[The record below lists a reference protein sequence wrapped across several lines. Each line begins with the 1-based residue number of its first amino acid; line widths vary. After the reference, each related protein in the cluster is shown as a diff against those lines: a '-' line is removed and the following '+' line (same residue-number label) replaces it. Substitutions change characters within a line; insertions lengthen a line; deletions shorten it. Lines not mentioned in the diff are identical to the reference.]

1 MGKEQELL
9 EASRT
14 GNVVLVEKLLSGRKG
29 ILGSGSGS
37 IPLPN
42 LLSMW
47 KGLNVNCTDSS
58 GYTPLHH
65 ASLNGHRDVVL
76 KLLQFEAS
84 THVSDSK
91 GCFPLHL
98 AAWRGDDDIVR
109 ILIHHGPSPCRV
121 NQQNHERETALHCAA
136 QYGHSEVVAVL
147 LQELTD
153 PTMRNSQQ
161 ETPLDLAALYGRLQV
176 VRMLVSAH
184 PNLMTCHTR
193 RHTPLHLAA
202 RNGHHST
209 VQTLLDAGM
218 DVNCVTENG
227 SALHEAA
234 LFGKMDVVRL
244 LLDSGI
250 DTNLTDSQ
258 GRAALEI
265 LREHPAPKSQQITA
279 LIQDYMID
287 EMERMSIV
295 EEPVRKCPIPA
306 PRTSIPSPSASPSLR
321 HKNDAVTSELS
332 KLLHEMKKCRDRD
345 YSFEELCHTI
355 SSHSMDSFGSGRLS
369 DEDRPDRPNGT
380 LTRGNKRP
388 TPPLPPALEEDE
400 AERSC
405 GPTGFWE
412 ALTPCN
418 GCRNLGFSSL
428 SQDSKFSGEIITSP
442 SLDVFLPED
451 EDNPYES
458 VTTAVTRKPCSLDI
472 NLRFNSGPRNG
483 HLSHGPVSEGEHGN
497 HGNCSTGPTPDCSPP
512 SPDTALKNI
521 ERVIRPQPKQR
532 TSLSSSLDVQRP
544 VNHSCEPSEV
554 SSSLG
559 YASFSTSPPASPPLS
574 PNQEDSA
581 GSNDD
586 CQLTDD
592 GPYQRDPPPPPLCSS
607 STLNPL
613 LEDRRKSHIPEEFAG
628 LLHGSSPACE
638 TPDTP
643 YNLYSPKPRKY
654 ASTDVQSSLLQTP
667 EFSIVIGGGP
677 TQVFSRTGGESLP
690 QRTANDPQKPQVVYR
705 TIFHTR
711 VNQDQARPK
720 NSDQRDQPRG
730 WSTLDRPPS
739 HYSGQN
745 QKGPESQGIQ
755 TSGES
760 KDGSSGAGFEE
771 RACTLGRMRSI
782 PRSVLDL
789 QLSKSLSKSDSN
801 LVAVSPVQEE
811 HSWGSGS
818 RGQGPGSP
826 NPGEGA
832 SPGGRLERT
841 PSFTAEWEEIDKIM
855 SSIGAG
861 IGSGLD
867 IKEDVSGPRCPLQ
880 SVGQWLDSIGLV
892 QYENHLLA
900 NGFDNVQFMGSNVV
914 EDQDLLE
921 IGILNSAHRQR
932 LLQAIRLLPRVRPVG
947 YDGNN
952 PTSVAEWLE
961 SLELGDY
968 TKSFLINGYTSM
980 ELVKKIWEIELINV
994 LKINLIGH
1002 RKRILASLGDRLH
1015 EETPQKPPRAISLR
1029 EPGGNHTP
1037 PQLSP
1042 SVGQAAYTAG
1052 VPGGSLDVQHLIMQA
1067 DARRRQRSNDN
1078 YFEDVPRS
1086 KLERQMAQVSMAG
1099 EWCEPI
1105 TLRPP
1110 NEATSSTPV
1119 QYWQHHPEKLIFQS
1133 CDYEAYYLGSML
1145 VKELRGTESTQD
1157 ACAKMRKSTE
1167 QMKKVPTIVLS
1178 VSYKG
1183 VKFIDAT
1190 NKNIIAEHEIR
1201 NISCAAQDPE
1211 DLSTF
1216 AYITKDLKSSHHY
1229 CHVFTAFDVNLA
1241 YEIIL
1246 TLGQAF
1252 EVAYQLALQARKSG
1266 HGSST
1271 LPESFDSK
1279 PNKPVPKPRVNI
1291 RKSVMSPSS
1300 RWSLGHIYTPHRPP
1314 VHPSLP
1320 PPRLFHV
1327 PHKAQS
1333 QMEQPSMDQKGHA
1346 NVPWIV
1352 EPGQEAKRGVNTK
1365 AMPEAHAYYCGI
1377 QRM

>member
-9 EASRT
+9 EAART
-14 GNVVLVEKLLSGRKG
+14 GNVALVEKLLSGKKG

-65 ASLNGHRDVVL
+65 ASLNGHRNVVL

-84 THVSDSK
+84 TNVSDSK

-98 AAWRGDDDIVR
+98 AAWRGDVDIVQ
-109 ILIHHGPSPCRV
+109 ILIHHGPSHCRV

-136 QYGHSEVVAVL
+136 QYGHSDVVSVL

-161 ETPLDLAALYGRLQV
+161 ESPLDLAALYGRLQV

-184 PNLMTCHTR
+184 PNLMTSHTR

-202 RNGHHST
+202 RYGHHST

-250 DTNLTDSQ
+250 DTNLTDCH
-258 GRAALEI
+258 GRTSLEI
-265 LREHPAPKSQQITA
+265 LREHPATQSQQITA
-279 LIQDYMID
+279 LIQGRSLM
-287 EMERMSIV
+287 

-306 PRTSIPSPSASPSLR
+306 PRTSVPSPCASPSLR

-332 KLLHEMKKCRDRD
+332 KLLHEIKKCRDRD

-355 SSHSMDSFGSGRLS
+355 SSHSMDSFGSGRSQMLGWTWGS
-369 DEDRPDRPNGT
+369 SIT
-380 LTRGNKRP
+380 LTP
-388 TPPLPPALEEDE
+388 HLTLEEDE
-400 AERSC
+400 ADRSC

-418 GCRNLGFSSL
+418 GCRNLGFSSP
-428 SQDSKFSGEIITSP
+428 SQDSKHSGEIVKSP

-472 NLRFNSGPRNG
+472 SHRLNSGPRNG
-483 HLSHGPVSEGEHGN
+483 HLSHVPVSEGEHSN

-586 CQLTDD
+586 CQLT
-592 GPYQRDPPPPPLCSS
+592 GKTREMGQ
-607 STLNPL
+607 
-613 LEDRRKSHIPEEFAG
+613 EFAG

-643 YNLYSPKPRKY
+643 YHLYSPKPRKY

-677 TQVFSRTGGESLP
+677 TQVFSRTGSESLP

-711 VNQDQARPK
+711 VNQDQARSK
-720 NSDQRDQPRG
+720 NCAEV
-730 WSTLDRPPS
+730 
-739 HYSGQN
+739 
-745 QKGPESQGIQ
+745 PELG
-755 TSGES
+755 G
-760 KDGSSGAGFEE
+760 
-771 RACTLGRMRSI
+771 RACTLGRMRSM

-789 QLSKSLSKSDSN
+789 QSSKSISKSDSN
-801 LVAVSPVQEE
+801 LVAVSPIQVSCKKKSLIPWEV
-811 HSWGSGS
+811 
-818 RGQGPGSP
+818 
-826 NPGEGA
+826 A

-841 PSFTAEWEEIDKIM
+841 PSFTAEWEEVKKTFFCDMHSLLSDFRLPLHPLI
-855 SSIGAG
+855 
-861 IGSGLD
+861 
-867 IKEDVSGPRCPLQ
+867 GPRCPMQ

-932 LLQAIRLLPRVRPVG
+932 LLQAIRLLPRVRPIG

-994 LKINLIGH
+994 LKISLIGH

-1015 EETPQKPPRAISLR
+1015 EDTPQKPPRAISLR

-1086 KLERQMAQVSMAG
+1086 KLERQMAQAG

-1279 PNKPVPKPRVNI
+1279 PSKPVPKPRVNI
-1291 RKSVMSPSS
+1291 RKSVS
-1300 RWSLGHIYTPHRPP
+1300 
-1314 VHPSLP
+1314 
-1320 PPRLFHV
+1320 
-1327 PHKAQS
+1327 
-1333 QMEQPSMDQKGHA
+1333 
-1346 NVPWIV
+1346 
-1352 EPGQEAKRGVNTK
+1352 NT
-1365 AMPEAHAYYCGI
+1365 AVQLLY
-1377 QRM
+1377 

>member
-9 EASRT
+9 EAART
-14 GNVVLVEKLLSGRKG
+14 GNVALVEKLLSGKKG

-65 ASLNGHRDVVL
+65 AALNGHRDVVL

-84 THVSDSK
+84 TTAADSK

-98 AAWRGDDDIVR
+98 AAWRGDVDIVR
-109 ILIHHGPSPCRV
+109 ILINHGPTNCYV
-121 NQQNHERETALHCAA
+121 NQQNHERETPLHCAA
-136 QYGHSEVVAVL
+136 QYGHSEVVSVL

-153 PTMRNSQQ
+153 PTMRNNRQ

-184 PNLMTCHTR
+184 PNLMSSHTR
-193 RHTPLHLAA
+193 LHTPLHLAA
-202 RNGHHST
+202 RNGHHT
-209 VQTLLDAGM
+209 TIQTLLEAGM

-250 DTNLTDSQ
+250 EASLRDSR
-258 GRAALEI
+258 GRTALEI
-265 LREHPAPKSQQITA
+265 LKEHPAPKSQQITA
-279 LIQDYMID
+279 LIQEPELTPD
-287 EMERMSIV
+287 MSISSSL
-295 EEPVRKCPIPA
+295 CP
-306 PRTSIPSPSASPSLR
+306 
-321 HKNDAVTSELS
+321 DEAVTSELS
-332 KLLHEMKKCRDRD
+332 KLLHDVKKCRDRD

-355 SSHSMDSFGSGRLS
+355 SCHSMDSFGSGRLS

-380 LTRGNKRP
+380 LTRGTRVGASVKAGTRSRLLLSPNTLENVFLGIYGFYYKQMFILLFS
-388 TPPLPPALEEDE
+388 LPPADDGSYQREPPPP
-400 AERSC
+400 A
-405 GPTGFWE
+405 P
-412 ALTPCN
+412 P
-418 GCRNLGFSSL
+418 
-428 SQDSKFSGEIITSP
+428 P
-442 SLDVFLPED
+442 
-451 EDNPYES
+451 
-458 VTTAVTRKPCSLDI
+458 
-472 NLRFNSGPRNG
+472 
-483 HLSHGPVSEGEHGN
+483 
-497 HGNCSTGPTPDCSPP
+497 CSPP
-512 SPDTALKNI
+512 NPN
-521 ERVIRPQPKQR
+521 
-532 TSLSSSLDVQRP
+532 
-544 VNHSCEPSEV
+544 
-554 SSSLG
+554 
-559 YASFSTSPPASPPLS
+559 PPL
-574 PNQEDSA
+574 E
-581 GSNDD
+581 
-586 CQLTDD
+586 
-592 GPYQRDPPPPPLCSS
+592 
-607 STLNPL
+607 
-613 LEDRRKSHIPEEFAG
+613 EHRKSLIPEEFAG
-628 LLHGSSPACE
+628 LLHGSSPACDP
-638 TPDTP
+638 PDTP
-643 YNLYSPKPRKY
+643 YHLYSPKHFKY
-654 ASTDVQSSLLQTP
+654 TPADGQSSLLQNP
-667 EFSIVIGGGP
+667 EFSIVIGGGASRG
-677 TQVFSRTGGESLP
+677 FSRTGGQSSP
-690 QRTANDPQKPQVVYR
+690 QRFNSNSPKPQVVYR
-705 TIFHTR
+705 TVFHTK
-711 VNQDQARPK
+711 VNQDQVRTRNCEEDSAPV
-720 NSDQRDQPRG
+720 
-730 WSTLDRPPS
+730 WSSLSHPPS
-739 HYSGQN
+739 CPTEQN
-745 QKGPESQGIQ
+745 GEVPQSRENRTG
-755 TSGES
+755 GES
-760 KDGSSGAGFEE
+760 KEGLSGASYEE
-771 RACTLGRMRSI
+771 RACTLGRMRSV

-801 LVAVSPVQEE
+801 LVAISPIQVRAQ
-811 HSWGSGS
+811 HMAGSFDSHFARHNMMWQCQLSQPDCRCYRVDGYS
-818 RGQGPGSP
+818 LLK
-826 NPGEGA
+826 
-832 SPGGRLERT
+832 RL
-841 PSFTAEWEEIDKIM
+841 PLHPLI
-855 SSIGAG
+855 
-861 IGSGLD
+861 
-867 IKEDVSGPRCPLQ
+867 GPRCPLQ

-1015 EETPQKPPRAISLR
+1015 DDTPQKPPRAISLR
-1029 EPGGNHTP
+1029 VMYNSLMSIEKST
-1037 PQLSP
+1037 LSQRKSYAAVEVSLMLSSR
-1042 SVGQAAYTAG
+1042 SVQTT
-1052 VPGGSLDVQHLIMQA
+1052 
-1067 DARRRQRSNDN
+1067 N
-1078 YFEDVPRS
+1078 
-1086 KLERQMAQVSMAG
+1086 
-1099 EWCEPI
+1099 WCEPI

-1145 VKELRGTESTQD
+1145 VKELRGIESTQD

-1279 PNKPVPKPRVNI
+1279 PGKPIPKPRINI
-1291 RKSVMSPSS
+1291 RKSVSINSVS
-1300 RWSLGHIYTPHRPP
+1300 N
-1314 VHPSLP
+1314 
-1320 PPRLFHV
+1320 
-1327 PHKAQS
+1327 A
-1333 QMEQPSMDQKGHA
+1333 D
-1346 NVPWIV
+1346 
-1352 EPGQEAKRGVNTK
+1352 
-1365 AMPEAHAYYCGI
+1365 
-1377 QRM
+1377 

>member
-1 MGKEQELL
+1 MEEMDR
-9 EASRT
+9 RT
-14 GNVVLVEKLLSGRKG
+14 
-29 ILGSGSGS
+29 
-37 IPLPN
+37 
-42 LLSMW
+42 
-47 KGLNVNCTDSS
+47 
-58 GYTPLHH
+58 
-65 ASLNGHRDVVL
+65 
-76 KLLQFEAS
+76 
-84 THVSDSK
+84 
-91 GCFPLHL
+91 
-98 AAWRGDDDIVR
+98 
-109 ILIHHGPSPCRV
+109 
-121 NQQNHERETALHCAA
+121 
-136 QYGHSEVVAVL
+136 
-147 LQELTD
+147 
-153 PTMRNSQQ
+153 
-161 ETPLDLAALYGRLQV
+161 
-176 VRMLVSAH
+176 
-184 PNLMTCHTR
+184 
-193 RHTPLHLAA
+193 
-202 RNGHHST
+202 
-209 VQTLLDAGM
+209 
-218 DVNCVTENG
+218 
-227 SALHEAA
+227 
-234 LFGKMDVVRL
+234 LF
-244 LLDSGI
+244 
-250 DTNLTDSQ
+250 
-258 GRAALEI
+258 
-265 LREHPAPKSQQITA
+265 
-279 LIQDYMID
+279 
-287 EMERMSIV
+287 
-295 EEPVRKCPIPA
+295 EEPIRKCPIPA
-306 PRTSIPSPSASPSLR
+306 PRNSIPSPSASPSLR

-332 KLLHEMKKCRDRD
+332 KLLHDIKKCRD
-345 YSFEELCHTI
+345 YSFEELCQTV
-355 SSHSMDSFGSGRLS
+355 SSHSMDSFGSGRFS
-369 DEDRPDRPNGT
+369 DEERPDRPNGT
-380 LTRGNKRP
+380 LTRSSQRP
-388 TPPLPPALEEDE
+388 TPPLAPAFEEEEVDKV
-400 AERSC
+400 C

-418 GCRNLGFSSL
+418 GCQNLGFSS
-428 SQDSKFSGEIITSP
+428 QDSQRSADFTTSP
-442 SLDVFLPED
+442 SLDVFLPDD

-458 VTTAVTRKPCSLDI
+458 VTTAVTQKPSSLDI
-472 NLRFNSGPRNG
+472 NHRLNNCPRNG
-483 HLSHGPVSEGEHGN
+483 HLSHLTVNEEGHSN
-497 HGNCSTGPTPDCSPP
+497 YGNCSTGPTPDCSPP

-586 CQLTDD
+586 CHFTDD
-592 GPYQRDPPPPPLCSS
+592 GAYQRDTLAPPPPPRLCWRTAVRATSLRS
-607 STLNPL
+607 L
-613 LEDRRKSHIPEEFAG
+613 LDFSMDHLRP
-628 LLHGSSPACE
+628 
-638 TPDTP
+638 
-643 YNLYSPKPRKY
+643 
-654 ASTDVQSSLLQTP
+654 DVQSTFLQTP
-667 EFSIVIGGGP
+667 DFSIVIGGGP
-677 TQVFSRTGGESLP
+677 TQIYSRTESQLS
-690 QRTANDPQKPQVVYR
+690 QQTGATEPQKPQVVYR
-705 TIFHTR
+705 TIFHTQ
-711 VNQDQARPK
+711 VNQEQARPK
-720 NSDQRDQPRG
+720 NCEHIDSARG
-730 WSTLDRPPS
+730 WATLDRPPS
-739 HYSGQN
+739 YSSNQN
-745 QKGPESQGIQ
+745 
-755 TSGES
+755 GELTETLA
-760 KDGSSGAGFEE
+760 KDASSGT
-771 RACTLGRMRSI
+771 CTLGRMRSM

-789 QLSKSLSKSDSN
+789 QLSKSLSKSDPN
-801 LVAVSPVQEE
+801 LAAVSPIQEE
-811 HSWGSGS
+811 HSWGSGT
-818 RGQGPGSP
+818 RGQCPESP
-826 NPGEGA
+826 
-832 SPGGRLERT
+832 SPGDGTTPVGRLERT

-867 IKEDVSGPRCPLQ
+867 IKEDTSGPRCPLQ

-968 TKSFLINGYTSM
+968 TKSFLVNGYTSM

-994 LKINLIGH
+994 LKISLIGH

-1015 EETPQKPPRAISLR
+1015 DDTPQKPPRAISLR

-1157 ACAKMRKSTE
+1157 ACAKMR
-1167 QMKKVPTIVLS
+1167 
-1178 VSYKG
+1178 
-1183 VKFIDAT
+1183 
-1190 NKNIIAEHEIR
+1190 NIIAEHEIR
-1201 NISCAAQDPE
+1201 NISCAAQDPD

-1229 CHVFTAFDVNLA
+1229 CHVFTAFDV
-1241 YEIIL
+1241 
-1246 TLGQAF
+1246 
-1252 EVAYQLALQARKSG
+1252 VAYQLALQARKTG

-1291 RKSVMSPSS
+1291 RKS
-1300 RWSLGHIYTPHRPP
+1300 
-1314 VHPSLP
+1314 
-1320 PPRLFHV
+1320 
-1327 PHKAQS
+1327 
-1333 QMEQPSMDQKGHA
+1333 MEQPSMDQKGHA

-1365 AMPEAHAYYCGI
+1365 AVPDAHVYYCGM

>member
-9 EASRT
+9 EAART
-14 GNVVLVEKLLSGRKG
+14 GNVALVEKLLSGKKG

-84 THVSDSK
+84 TNVADSK

-98 AAWRGDDDIVR
+98 AAWRGDVEIVR
-109 ILIHHGPSPCRV
+109 ILVHHGPSHCRV

-136 QYGHSEVVAVL
+136 QYGHSEVVSVL

-153 PTMRNSQQ
+153 PTMRNSRQ

-184 PNLMTCHTR
+184 PNLMASHTR

-209 VQTLLDAGM
+209 VQTLLEASM

-234 LFGKMDVVRL
+234 LYGKMDVVRL

-250 DTNLTDSQ
+250 DTNLRDSQ
-258 GRAALEI
+258 GRTALEI

-279 LIQDYMID
+279 LIQDYMMD
-287 EMERMSIV
+287 EMERRSII

-306 PRTSIPSPSASPSLR
+306 PRTSVSSPSASPSLR

-332 KLLHEMKKCRDRD
+332 KLLHEIKKCRDRD

-380 LTRGNKRP
+380 LTQVSKVRHRP
-388 TPPLPPALEEDE
+388 TPPLAPALEEDE
-400 AERSC
+400 AEKSC

-418 GCRNLGFSSL
+418 GCHNLGFSSL
-428 SQDSKFSGEIITSP
+428 SQDSKRSAEIVTSP

-472 NLRFNSGPRNG
+472 NHR
-483 HLSHGPVSEGEHGN
+483 HLSHATVSEGEHSN

-586 CQLTDD
+586 CQLT
-592 GPYQRDPPPPPLCSS
+592 GSS
-607 STLNPL
+607 QET
-613 LEDRRKSHIPEEFAG
+613 DSHIPEEFAG

-643 YNLYSPKPRKY
+643 YHLYSPKPHKY
-654 ASTDVQSSLLQTP
+654 GSTDVQSIYP
-667 EFSIVIGGGP
+667 
-677 TQVFSRTGGESLP
+677 RTGSESSP
-690 QRTANDPQKPQVVYR
+690 QRTASDLQKPQVVYR

-711 VNQDQARPK
+711 VNQDQSRPK
-720 NSDQRDQPRG
+720 NCEQVDPPR
-730 WSTLDRPPS
+730 
-739 HYSGQN
+739 
-745 QKGPESQGIQ
+745 
-755 TSGES
+755 
-760 KDGSSGAGFEE
+760 GSSGPGYEE
-771 RACTLGRMRSI
+771 RACTLGRMRSM

-801 LVAVSPVQEE
+801 LVAVSPIQVICGF
-811 HSWGSGS
+811 S
-818 RGQGPGSP
+818 
-826 NPGEGA
+826 GA

-841 PSFTAEWEEIDKIM
+841 PSFTAEWEEPDCRCYRVDGYSLLKRLPLHPLI
-855 SSIGAG
+855 
-861 IGSGLD
+861 
-867 IKEDVSGPRCPLQ
+867 GPRCPLQ

-932 LLQAIRLLPRVRPVG
+932 LLQAIRLLPRVRPIG

-994 LKINLIGH
+994 LKISLIGH

-1015 EETPQKPPRAISLR
+1015 EDTPQKPPRAISLR

-1086 KLERQMAQVSMAG
+1086 KLERQMAQAG

-1279 PNKPVPKPRVNI
+1279 PSKPVPKPRVNI
-1291 RKSVMSPSS
+1291 RKTVS
-1300 RWSLGHIYTPHRPP
+1300 
-1314 VHPSLP
+1314 
-1320 PPRLFHV
+1320 
-1327 PHKAQS
+1327 
-1333 QMEQPSMDQKGHA
+1333 QPSMDQKGHA

-1365 AMPEAHAYYCGI
+1365 YETTI
-1377 QRM
+1377 F